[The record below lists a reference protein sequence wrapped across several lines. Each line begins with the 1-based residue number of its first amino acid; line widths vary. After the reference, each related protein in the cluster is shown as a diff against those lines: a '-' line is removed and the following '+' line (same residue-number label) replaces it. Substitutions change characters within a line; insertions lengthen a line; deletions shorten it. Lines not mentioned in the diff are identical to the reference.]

1 MACVTTN
8 AKILIRRDTAAN
20 WVAKNPVLGDGEQ
33 GYEKD
38 TGQMKIGD
46 GIHSWNSL
54 SYFSGGGTGQ
64 TGPTGPSGPQGPTG
78 PQGPVS
84 AYGFDGGYPDTNY
97 ASGPIFD
104 LGFVS

>member
-1 MACVTTN
+1 MVN
-8 AKILIRRDTAAN
+8 SKILIRRDTASN
-20 WVAKNPVLGDGEQ
+20 WTAANPVLGPGEQ
-33 GYEKD
+33 GYETD
-38 TGQMKIGD
+38 TGKMKIGD
-46 GIHSWNSL
+46 GSSNWTAL
-54 SYFSGGGTGQ
+54 PYFAGGGGGSGQ
-64 TGPTGPSGPQGPTG
+64 TGPTGPTGPQGATG